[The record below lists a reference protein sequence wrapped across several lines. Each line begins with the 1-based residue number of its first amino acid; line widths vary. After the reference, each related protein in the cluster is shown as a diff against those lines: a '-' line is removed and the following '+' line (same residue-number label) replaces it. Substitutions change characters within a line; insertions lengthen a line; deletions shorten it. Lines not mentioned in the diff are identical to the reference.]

1 MTLINRVN
9 LPDSLLPTSVPV
21 SPAQPGSLAQLM
33 AYSARSIQA
42 HTPRGVTTK
51 LLLSNGNTQDYR
63 LISVGEGENT
73 DGQPVLVIQ
82 SVVLLDWAFNTGGQP
97 EWAYAKPWDG
107 ATLLSGAYKA

>member
-1 MTLINRVN
+1 MTLITRNDF
-9 LPDSLLPTSVPV
+9 PASLLPTSAPT
-21 SPAQPGSLAQLM
+21 SPAQVGTLAQLM
-33 AYSARSIQA
+33 AYSARSLQA

-51 LLLSNGNTQDYR
+51 VLLSNGNTQEYR

-73 DGQPVLVIQ
+73 DGKPVLVIQ
-82 SVVLLDWAFNTGGQP
+82 SVVLLDWAFRTGGLP